1 LCKDFVSTPPE
12 TRPILGREGELPQRR
27 KQVLLS
33 KKEIGLRVRTLRKE
47 SGMTQ
52 LELAQALGT
61 HQTSLSQ
68 IERGIRGVGV
78 KQILRLSSALRVSAD
93 KLLVPA
99 AAREGPLPPRNE
111 KLLRRVRSIEKLPAE
126 HQEAVVRMIDAFLD
140 TQRRSNGRR

>member
-1 LCKDFVSTPPE
+1 MSTPPE
-12 TRPILGREGELPQRR
+12 TRPILGRHREGELPRRR

-78 KQILRLSSALRVSAD
+78 KQILRLSSALRVPAD
-93 KLLVPA
+93 ELLVPVPG
-99 AAREGPLPPRNE
+99 ARLEAPLPPRNE
-111 KLLRRVRSIEKLPAE
+111 KLLRRVHRIERLPAE

-140 TQRRSNGRR
+140 THQRSNGRR